1 MSTDEIIKDIRETID
16 KKTPLSGSV
25 TKIEFEGPKVVIYCD
40 DLDPLVGNGKPVKK
54 LAREI
59 QKRITLRPDSS
70 IRLPIGEAK
79 GRIHQLIPDE
89 AEITDIN
96 FIPPVGEVYI
106 ETVKPGLAI
115 GKGGKL
121 LRKILKEIRWTPKI
135 VRKPPIESEI
145 VKDVRRSVIE
155 TAEERQKILKKIG
168 KRIHKEP
175 RAEDDWV
182 RITALGGNR
191 EVGRSANL
199 LQTPESKVLL
209 DCGVNV
215 AADDKDAFPYLNAPE
230 VRLGEIDAVV
240 ITHAHL
246 DHSGF
251 APYLFKYG
259 YDGPI
264 YTTKPTRDL
273 SVLLQLDYV
282 DIARNEAKEIP
293 YTKKNVQEFVKNT
306 IPLEYGDVTDITP
319 DMRLTLHNSGH
330 ILGAS
335 LAHIHIGEGRYNI
348 VYTGDL
354 KFEDT
359 RLLSSAEHNFPR
371 LETLII
377 DSTYGGGDA
386 MQPSREDSE
395 EEFLGIVK
403 DTLKRDGKVLVPA
416 FAVGRAQEIMLLLE
430 DAYSKGEIEDL
441 KVHLD
446 GMIWEATSI
455 HTAYPEYLSDD
466 LQNKILHQEENPFLS
481 EVFNQVKSDE
491 ERERIM
497 SGGPSVILSTAGMMA
512 GGPVLEYFQ
521 RLAPDS
527 KNSLIFVGY
536 QAEGSMGRRIQKG
549 WREVPMRDDD
559 GRRDVVKVN
568 MDIDTVEG
576 FSAHSDRAQLI
587 DFVRQSNPKP
597 GKILCVHGEEGRCID
612 LCSSLHKLFN
622 MRTRAPDNLE
632 TIRLY

>member
-1 MSTDEIIKDIRETID
+1 MSSDEIIRDIRKTIEE
-16 KKTPLSGSV
+16 KTPFAGSV

-70 IRLPIGEAK
+70 IRLPVGKAK
-79 GRIHQLIPDE
+79 EKIKEIVPDE
-89 AEITDIN
+89 AQVTGIN
-96 FIPPVGEVYI
+96 FIPTVGEVYI

-115 GKGGKL
+115 GKGGQL

-135 VRKPPIESEI
+135 IRKPPIESEI
-145 VKDVRRSVIE
+145 INDIRRSVIE
-155 TAEERQKILKKIG
+155 TAEERHEILREIG
-168 KRIHKEP
+168 SRIHRET
-175 RAEDDWV
+175 RAEDEWV
-182 RITALGGNR
+182 RVTSLGGSR
-191 EVGRSANL
+191 EVGRSAHL

-215 AADDKDAFPYLNAPE
+215 AADDKSAFPYLNAPE
-230 VRLGEIDAVV
+230 MRLGEIDAVV

-259 YDGPI
+259 YDGPV

-282 DIARNEAKEIP
+282 DIARNEAKELP
-293 YTKKNVQEFVKNT
+293 YTKKNVQEFVKHT
-306 IPLEYGDVTDITP
+306 VPLEYGDVTDITP

-330 ILGAS
+330 ILGSA
-335 LAHIHIGEGRYNI
+335 LAHLHIGEGRYNI

-354 KFEDT
+354 KFEDS
-359 RLLSSAEHNFPR
+359 RLLSAAEHDFPR
-371 LETLII
+371 LEALIM
-377 DSTYGGGDA
+377 DSTYGGSDA
-386 MQPSREDSE
+386 IQPSREDSE
-395 EEFLGIVK
+395 NDFLDIVK
-403 DTLKRDGKVLVPA
+403 GTLKEGGKVLVPA
-416 FAVGRAQEIMLLLE
+416 FAVGRAQEMMLLLE
-430 DAYSKGEIEDL
+430 DAYSSGELEDL
-441 KVHLD
+441 TVHLD

-466 LQNKILHQEENPFLS
+466 LQNKILHQENNPFLS
-481 EVFNQVKSDE
+481 DIFNQVKSRE
-491 ERERIM
+491 ERERIV
-497 SGGPSVILSTAGMMA
+497 SGGSSVILSTAGMMA
-512 GGPVLEYFQ
+512 GGPILEYFR
-521 RLAPDS
+521 RLAPGS

-536 QAEGSMGRRIQKG
+536 QSEGSMGRRLQKG
-549 WREVPMRDDD
+549 WREVPMRDDS
-559 GRRDVVKVN
+559 GKRNVVQVN
-568 MDIDTVEG
+568 MDINTVEG
-576 FSAHSDRAQLI
+576 FSAHSDRKQLV
-587 DFVRQSNPKP
+587 DFVKRSSPKP

-612 LCSSLHKLFN
+612 LCSSLHKMFN